1 MAYSVDQAEAL
12 AKQFDKFTTS
22 WLHHLVGQFANLDFW
37 LDEASHALK
46 VLDDYPRRFVL
57 MRDAQGEWVKAH
69 ATVAPEFCPFC
80 HGACEFGRET
90 PRPPTRIASQDLD
103 AARRRVKDS
112 TYQLLLRCHRAG
124 LLDEAVLRAACARVG
139 TSVDLADLK

>member
-37 LDEASHALK
+37 LEEASHALK
-46 VLDDYPRRFVL
+46 VLD
-57 MRDAQGEWVKAH
+57 
-69 ATVAPEFCPFC
+69 

-90 PRPPTRIASQDLD
+90 PRPPTRIASRDLD

-124 LLDEAVLRAACARVG
+124 LLDEAALRVACARVG